1 MSNSQAALA
10 GIKAHE
16 QFGTVMQLQHKI
28 DKALKKDSR
37 LIDPIGIYCQ
47 HTGRRV
53 GRIDLDT
60 LNIIIHSVP
69 PQMLEEEEFESLWD
83 ELETRALLSARPSP
97 AWMHQSLESYK
108 ALCLLDPVGAIV
120 KYTGFAFIKNWEHR
134 KKRNTGGNFGFMEH
148 QWISVEDRVAWQRN
162 LCQLF
167 LSATTSNG
175 FTKFNYL
182 DTLYV
187 LIHADAKI
195 GLHNIEPPKVT
206 FPVVDSWDEITG
218 YYKDQTEKFLKNQA
232 RTSRAAKDGSGFSWS
247 LSESIRINH
256 RPSKTAQIKLIKE
269 EKSKEFDSLWAES
282 NIQPSTK
289 PVTVET
295 TPEELRAAMPE
306 VKKIPVANRHTVF
319 KF

>member
-1 MSNSQAALA
+1 MSNSNKVLA
-10 GIKAHE
+10 GVKAHE
-16 QFGTVMQLQHKI
+16 QFSVVTYVLTRI
-28 DKALKKDSR
+28 DDALKKDSK

-60 LNIIIHSVP
+60 LNIILHSLP
-69 PQMLEEEEFESLWD
+69 PQLLEEEEFESLWD

-120 KYTGFAFIKNWEHR
+120 KYTGFAFIQNWEHR
-134 KKRNTGGNFGFMEH
+134 KKRNVGGKFGFMEH

-167 LSATTSNG
+167 ISVTSSKG
-175 FTKFNYL
+175 FKKFNYL

-195 GLHNIEPPKVT
+195 GLHNITPPTIT
-206 FPVVDSWDEITG
+206 FPVVDSWDEITD

-232 RTSRAAKDGSGFSWS
+232 KATRAAKDGSGFSWS

-256 RPSKTAQIKLIKE
+256 RPSKTAQIKLVKE
-269 EKSKEFDSLWAES
+269 EKSKEFDSLWAEA
-282 NIQPSTK
+282 NLQPASIPIK
-289 PVTVET
+289 AET
-295 TPEELRAAMPE
+295 TPEELKAAMPE